1 MYERK
6 PGSEYPFSIWYN
18 SPLCGRG
25 NVEEWM
31 SSAYDIRGD
40 ADDGKYLRLRD
51 GKCDI
56 GCYQCWEK
64 IPGIIISLK

>member
-6 PGSEYPFSIWYN
+6 PGSEYPFSIWHT

-25 NVEEWM
+25 KVEDWM
-31 SSAYDIRGD
+31 SSAYDIRGE